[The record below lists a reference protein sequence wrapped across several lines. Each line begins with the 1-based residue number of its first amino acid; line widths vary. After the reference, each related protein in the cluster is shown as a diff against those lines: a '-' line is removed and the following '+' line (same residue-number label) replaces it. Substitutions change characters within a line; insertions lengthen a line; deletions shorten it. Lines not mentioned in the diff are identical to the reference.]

1 MDLNANFRQD
11 AYVLA
16 SLLSDKSCAKGSILK
31 IAEIYNDIRCV
42 EGNRALEAAIGCG
55 RRLHLI
61 FPGLEHVKEG
71 DSNVDTEVLS
81 ALGKELS
88 QAWSW
93 VWKDSAED
101 DRIRALERLN
111 EAAGQGI
118 ETN

>member
-1 MDLNANFRQD
+1 MRPFLQD
-11 AYVLA
+11 AYILA
-16 SLLSDKSCAKGSILK
+16 SLLSDKSCAKARTLK
-31 IAEIYNDIRCV
+31 IAGIYNDIRCV

-61 FPGLEHVKEG
+61 YPGLERIKEG
-71 DSNVDTEVLS
+71 DSDVDTEILD

-101 DRIRALERLN
+101 DRVHALERLK
-111 EAAGQGI
+111 ETTGQ
-118 ETN
+118 EMERN